1 MDRGLDYHTLV
12 EFIRGTSIRNVI
24 LLPNTTESFERIF
37 NEAPHAQV
45 LMPVENMEIAV
56 KTAYQVTAEGHT
68 CLLSPAA
75 ASYNSYKNFEERGN
89 DFCRLVQQYGSI

>member
-1 MDRGLDYHTLV
+1 MDRGLDYHVLV
-12 EFIRGTSIRNVI
+12 EFIRGTSIRNVL

-37 NEAPHAQV
+37 NEAPHSQV
-45 LMPVENMEIAV
+45 LMPVENMDAAV

-75 ASYNSYKNFEERGN
+75 ASYNTYKNFEERGK
-89 DFCRLVQQYGSI
+89 DFCQLVQQYGNI